1 MAHINGAPSLC
12 SVGKVSS
19 GTLWDVICA
28 IVTESLPRN
37 EWSKLR
43 LFFILKQWPFIPSDS
58 INNLW
63 EILKDLPRSNSGRIK
78 KKARYLVLKRLSVC
92 ACRSGCGS
100 GPWRL
105 REPRLLLALHV
116 RHTDLELCRTHRHG
130 SVGESLTI
138 TPVSASSVSQSCW
151 LGAQKR
157 PARL

>member
-1 MAHINGAPSLC
+1 MVLRLC
-12 SVGKVSS
+12 VLLAKLAVEHCGMSFMELLQSHFPEMNDQSWVFFYPQTM
-19 GTLWDVICA
+19 TLWD
-28 IVTESLPRN
+28 
-37 EWSKLR
+37 
-43 LFFILKQWPFIPSDS
+43 
-58 INNLW
+58 LW

-78 KKARYLVLKRLSVC
+78 KERYLVLKRLSVC

-138 TPVSASSVSQSCW
+138 TPVSASSVSRSCW